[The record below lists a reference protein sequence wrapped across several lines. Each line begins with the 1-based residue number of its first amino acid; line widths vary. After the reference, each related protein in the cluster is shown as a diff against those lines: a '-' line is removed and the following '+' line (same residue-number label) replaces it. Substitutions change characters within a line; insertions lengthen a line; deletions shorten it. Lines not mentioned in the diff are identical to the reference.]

1 MFDTLSILAGQIRG
15 GTIDT
20 QAVRISGNAYFFW
33 TGDAILLTDPQ
44 DTSRMVKIG
53 LYADGRYGIAVS
65 SDGGMTWEESLG
77 FEGVRLSEE
86 TLQNLDER
94 YGKEQITVSEKAP
107 EAPKSDTLWIDK
119 TISPKRLKLWNGTDW
134 EIVGY
139 EPPVTEPSEPTDPS
153 EPGTD
158 TGTEPTEPDT
168 DTGTDT
174 DADTGI
180 DAGEN
185 TDTTTE
191 ITPEEGVDADA
202 ENNTDHHT
210 ASG

>member
-20 QAVRISGNAYFFW
+20 QLIRISGNAYFHW
-33 TGDAILLTDPQ
+33 MGDAILLTDPQ

-53 LYADGRYGIAVS
+53 LYVDGRYGIAVS
-65 SDGGMTWEESLG
+65 SDGGMTWEEGLG

-107 EAPKSDTLWIDK
+107 EAPESDALWIDK
-119 TISPKRLKLWNGTDW
+119 TMSPKRLKLWNGTDW
-134 EIVGY
+134 ETVGY

-153 EPGTD
+153 KPG
-158 TGTEPTEPDT
+158 T

-174 DADTGI
+174 DAGTGI

-191 ITPEEGVDADA
+191 MTPEEGVDADA
-202 ENNTDHHT
+202 ENNTDYDT
-210 ASG
+210 AGG